1 MSPIVGHRLGQGRDA
16 NLEPPSD
23 SRTTNPAGGLI
34 WRRWFLVGLGLLR
47 LTWQE
52 ASPQT
57 LLFHLGHGAD
67 SSPCVSHHL
76 SVSCVPG
83 SGCHQGCGSVPLNLS
98 LVWRLVVTMEKGK
111 QSICSERGT
120 VTPMIV
126 SPSGYEGRK
135 EPAQKYLAEQP

>member
-1 MSPIVGHRLGQGRDA
+1 MSPIVGHRLGQGGAA
-16 NLEPPSD
+16 NLEPPKD

-34 WRRWFLVGLGLLR
+34 WRRWFFVGLGLLR

-52 ASPQT
+52 ANPQT

-67 SSPCVSHHL
+67 SSLRVSHHL
-76 SVSCVPG
+76 SVSCVPD
-83 SGCHQGCGSVPLNLS
+83 SGCHQGCGSVPLKLS

-111 QSICSERGT
+111 PSICSERGR
-120 VTPMIV
+120 VTPMIM